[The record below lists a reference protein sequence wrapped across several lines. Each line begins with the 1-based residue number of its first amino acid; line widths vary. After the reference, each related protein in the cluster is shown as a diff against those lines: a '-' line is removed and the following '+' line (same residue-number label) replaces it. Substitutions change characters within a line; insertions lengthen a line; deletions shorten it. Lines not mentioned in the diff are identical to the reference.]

1 MPIIEIRFIKDVVAP
16 TPEQKRQLI
25 ERLTEDFIQICGE
38 VTRPFVYCLISE
50 TPQME
55 WGISGVP
62 MPDLAYLTG
71 ERRAKEIDNA
81 NSLMQQMAAQ
91 AQRSINGRIFSRQ
104 CRARRSSAFLQH
116 SARAATPPMA
126 RRRSTICRWSLR
138 RAKVG

>member
-81 NSLMQQMAAQ
+81 NSLMQQMATQ
-91 AQRSINGRIFSRQ
+91 AQLK
-104 CRARRSSAFLQH
+104 SSGGG
-116 SARAATPPMA
+116 SGSGT
-126 RRRSTICRWSLR
+126 
-138 RAKVG
+138 